1 MRVNKQQSRVKA
13 DKDSMNVL
21 LRLMKYTIAHYK
33 AVSVFVLIFI
43 IISSLATVV
52 SSLFIKSLIDDY
64 ITPLL
69 PILPSPHYFKHYVPW
84 EVFIYVVLF
93 LHICI
98 ANY

>member
-69 PILPSPHYFKHYVPW
+69 GTANPSFTPLFQALCTMGG
-84 EVFIYVVLF
+84 IYLCGDEW
-93 LHICI
+93 HEGC
-98 ANY
+98 